1 MNTTGKLAAF
11 FETDYP
17 LNKEGVAELLASF
30 DTVIVKKNSLLLEAG
45 KIENKLKFLEKGVVR
60 EYYATKDKETN
71 INFYARPE
79 FLTDFSSF
87 NNSIA
92 TKKYQECITNV
103 ELKVLDKRKFLEL
116 LRKYDCGKSFI
127 DLTFQK
133 LLEQKELFE
142 YNRITMTPEE
152 LYNEILTNKPCWFHK
167 IPQYH
172 IASYL
177 GITPETLSRIRSRI
191 S

>member
-1 MNTTGKLAAF
+1 VNNIGKLANF

-17 LNKEGVAELLASF
+17 LNKEGVEELLASF
-30 DTVIVKKNSLLLEAG
+30 DTIHYKKSTLLLESG
-45 KIENKLKFLEKGVVR
+45 QFEQKLKFLEKGVVR
-60 EYYATKDKETN
+60 EYYTTKDKETN

-79 FLTDFSSF
+79 FLTDFSAF
-87 NNSIA
+87 NNAVA
-92 TKKYQECITNV
+92 TKKNQACITNV
-103 ELKVLDKRKFLEL
+103 ELKVLDKRKFVEL
-116 LRKYDCGKSFI
+116 LNKYDCGKSFI

-142 YNRITMTPEE
+142 YHRITKNSEE
-152 LYNEILTNKPCWFHK
+152 LYKEIVKNKPCWLDK

-177 GITPETLSRIRSRI
+177 GITPETLSRIRKRI
-191 S
+191 Y